1 MREDV
6 TRAYENHH
14 NTAEMF
20 LNDFQSLRLLYIT
33 TDSFERIRIWK
44 MSRLSTINKLFS
56 DFEYLRLIASNNPNR
71 ECRLTYQYENQV
83 IVES

>member
-1 MREDV
+1 MLTFLNILSATAAFLFFCWQPTNVREDV

-14 NTAEMF
+14 NTAELY

-44 MSRLSTINKLFS
+44 ISYFNFDKFTVTTIHDK
-56 DFEYLRLIASNNPNR
+56 
-71 ECRLTYQYENQV
+71 
-83 IVES
+83 